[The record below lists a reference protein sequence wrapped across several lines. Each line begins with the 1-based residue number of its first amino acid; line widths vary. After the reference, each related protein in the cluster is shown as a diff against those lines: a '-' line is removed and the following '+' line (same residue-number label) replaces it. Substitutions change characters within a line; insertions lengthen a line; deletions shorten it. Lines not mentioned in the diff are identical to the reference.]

1 MRRKY
6 LFSSIGIASFILF
19 TIAYIPASTLTNQ
32 LNKRMSERMPGNIP
46 GNIQIGG
53 VEGTL
58 WNGYIHSLD
67 INGWQLRDTRWNLNP
82 AALLLGRLSA
92 SIATRVAGSEITTD
106 ASISMSG
113 AISVRNLEAAGPI
126 FPIAAKFNL
135 PVTGGRYQ
143 VQLSTLDITDA
154 WPTSLVGSGQVTG
167 VPLNFRGEAS
177 GPTGNYAVVFNAETV
192 PEDGQLSGTLS
203 DDGGPIEI
211 GGNIML
217 TPPMNYELQAKMKAR
232 PGAPAEITQAL
243 TFAGPAGADGRREI
257 SMAGSL

>member
-6 LFSSIGIASFILF
+6 LFSGIGIASFVLF
-19 TIAYIPASTLTNQ
+19 TIAYIPANILTNQ
-32 LNKRMSERMPGNIP
+32 LNESVSERMPGNIP
-46 GNIQIGG
+46 GNIRIGG

-67 INGWQLRDTRWNLNP
+67 INGWQLRDTSWNLNP

-92 SIATRVAGSEITTD
+92 KIVTSVADSEITAN

-113 AISVRNLEAAGPI
+113 AISVRDLEAAGPL
-126 FPIAAKFNL
+126 FPIAAIFNL
-135 PVTGGRYQ
+135 PIAGGRYQ
-143 VQLSTLDITDA
+143 VQLSALDITDA

-167 VPLNFRGEAS
+167 VPLNFRGDAS

-192 PEDGQLSGTLS
+192 PEDGQLSGMLS
-203 DDGGPIEI
+203 DDGGPVEI
-211 GGNIML
+211 GGNIVL
-217 TPPMNYELQAKMKAR
+217 TPPMNYELQAKVKAR

-243 TFAGPAGADGRREI
+243 TFAGPAGPDGRREI

>member
-6 LFSSIGIASFILF
+6 LFSGIGIASFALF

-32 LNKRMSERMPGNIP
+32 LNERVSERMPGNIR
-46 GNIQIGG
+46 IGG

-67 INGWQLRDTRWNLNP
+67 INGWQLRDTSWNLNP

-92 SIATRVAGSEITTD
+92 SIVTSIADSEITAN

-126 FPIAAKFNL
+126 FPIAALFNL

-143 VQLSTLDITDA
+143 VQLSALDITDA
-154 WPTSLVGSGQVTG
+154 WPTSLVGSGRVTG
-167 VPLNFRGEAS
+167 VPLNFRGDTS

-203 DDGGPIEI
+203 DDGGPVEI
-211 GGNIML
+211 GGKIVL
-217 TPPMNYELQAKMKAR
+217 TPPMNYELQAKVKAR

-243 TFAGPAGADGRREI
+243 TFAGAVGPDGRREI